1 MPRMRTISQ
10 AIKYL
15 KEKDPNCAIS
25 EWYLRTLLRSGK
37 LKHHKAGNKYLIN
50 LDYLEEYLKNPPS
63 YEEDTP
69 YGILRKVN

>member
-63 YEEDTP
+63 ETEEAQ
-69 YGILRKVN
+69 YGTLRKVN

>member
-1 MPRMRTISQ
+1 MRTISQ
-10 AIKYL
+10 TINYL
-15 KEKDPNCAIS
+15 HDKDPNSAIS

-63 YEEDTP
+63 NEEDIQKGT
-69 YGILRKVN
+69 LRKVN